1 MLTRNTPLSISFSQ
15 LACQVPL
22 NSYKIV
28 LDTVDSYHAIA
39 LNKESQPLTTFI
51 TEWGHYMYLSLP
63 QDYLAE
69 AYTWRYD
76 EVIKDVP
83 RKLKIVGDTLLHDS
97 NIEDPFFHSWD
108 YPYLCTIARI
118 VINDKK
124 FKFCRDNVEF
134 EGLKLTPTGIAP
146 SDHILLTIKNFPKPT
161 ELTNAR
167 SWFGLVNHTAW
178 AYSTKP
184 IKEPF
189 RELVKHSATF
199 QWNSTLDQVSPQS
212 KELLI
217 SKVEEGTMTFDI
229 NWPTNVS
236 RQTGAR

>member
-1 MLTRNTPLSISFSQ
+1 
-15 LACQVPL
+15 
-22 NSYKIV
+22 
-28 LDTVDSYHAIA
+28 
-39 LNKESQPLTTFI
+39 
-51 TEWGHYMYLSLP
+51 MYLSLP

-108 YPYLCTIARI
+108 YPYLRTIARI

-124 FKFCRDNVEF
+124 FKFCRDHVEF

-217 SKVEEGTMTFDI
+217 SKVEEGTMTLDI
-229 NWPTNVS
+229 NWPMCLQTEWSKIGIGYLQLQKYCSCLNNHTPVCSSDGWRLVFAGS
-236 RQTGAR
+236 RF